1 MGGPNP
7 KRWNSQSV
15 AAVQY
20 QDHLLTATASLLATY
35 MTDKVEQGDK
45 PADRKKLSPAFS
57 LSWRPLSAYN
67 WRIRGSYKDIF
78 RVPTFTDLY
87 YLRMGNT
94 ALVPEKARQ
103 LNVGTT
109 WSGRCG
115 NWLSQLS
122 VSVDGYYNKI
132 KDKIVA
138 VPTMY
143 IWKMMNVDEVT
154 IKGADLNLSASFP
167 LPKKMELLIAGSY
180 SYQYAVDVT
189 DPEAKNYKHQ
199 IPYTPRHAGN
209 ASLSWKNP
217 WVNLTYLLTA
227 VGDRYALPQNIDRN
241 RIEGYVEQS
250 ITLNRTFPL
259 KRCSVRLQG
268 ELLNLGNVS
277 YDVIQFYPMPGR
289 SWRLSLSVSF

>member
-1 MGGPNP
+1 
-7 KRWNSQSV
+7 
-15 AAVQY
+15 
-20 QDHLLTATASLLATY
+20 

-45 PADRKKLSPAFS
+45 PADRKKLSPAIS
-57 LSWRPLSAYN
+57 LSWRPLPTYN

-143 IWKMMNVDEVT
+143 IWKMM
-154 IKGADLNLSASFP
+154 
-167 LPKKMELLIAGSY
+167 M
-180 SYQYAVDVT
+180 
-189 DPEAKNYKHQ
+189 
-199 IPYTPRHAGN
+199 
-209 ASLSWKNP
+209 WKNKS
-217 WVNLTYLLTA
+217 
-227 VGDRYALPQNIDRN
+227 RKRQKR
-241 RIEGYVEQS
+241 EQA
-250 ITLNRTFPL
+250 
-259 KRCSVRLQG
+259 G
-268 ELLNLGNVS
+268 
-277 YDVIQFYPMPGR
+277 
-289 SWRLSLSVSF
+289 